1 MNYPMTLEQYI
12 SQQSMR
18 EQQLACMGAQIA
30 NALAA
35 IHQQGKVHGDV
46 KPGNVLLLGND
57 IFQLIGIDGNRQFPE
72 GRIPAFVAPELAQGS
87 GYHPGI
93 DIYSLG
99 MMMRSLIPKQ
109 GISSV
114 LREIIDKACEIDP
127 AKRYQTALEFAEELE
142 MMAEVLGGETE
153 LLNDPQHLQ
162 YNTGQPVFG
171 EPMHLNQMPPAS
183 PQMRQGVQTPPAGP
197 QMRQGVQTPPAGPQM
212 RQGVQTPPANPQMR
226 HAKQKQV
233 SEETKKASLALRFIL
248 PILLV
253 LLVAAAV
260 ATYIIL
266 VKPLG
271 ENDATTTSA
280 KDAETTTEATTE
292 EASTQ
297 AAEVTVPNTVGKN
310 QQDAKKMLEDAQLV
324 VKIETT
330 ISDTVERDIVM
341 EQSVAADTKAA
352 PQTEVVLTVSE
363 GNGCPYEYTQKVTV
377 SAGAGSS
384 SGTLTL
390 YNWENG
396 GWVSKFSCAC
406 AVGKNGIGSNYGE
419 GQGVT
424 PLGTFKL
431 GFVLAN
437 VDPENGMAFKMA
449 SSSTAIVDDVNSSL
463 YNTLVD
469 TSQVGDVSV
478 DPVGSNIVNGKLSC
492 IIFIEHNGNGLSSD
506 GVVPGKGS
514 VITICGNYR
523 DFNSTA
529 GCIDIT
535 AADMRT
541 LLGLLDG
548 TKNPYIE
555 TTLN

>member
-114 LREIIDKACEIDP
+114 LREIIDKACETDP

-162 YNTGQPVFG
+162 QNTGQPVFG
-171 EPMHLNQMPPAS
+171 EPMHLNQ
-183 PQMRQGVQTPPAGP
+183 TPPAGP
-197 QMRQGVQTPPAGPQM
+197 QMRQGG
-212 RQGVQTPPANPQMR
+212 QTPPANPQMH

-271 ENDATTTSA
+271 ENDATTASV
-280 KDAETTTEATTE
+280 KDTETTTEATTE

-310 QQDAKKMLEDAQLV
+310 QQEAKKMLEDAQLV

-449 SSSTAIVDDVNSSL
+449 SSSTAIVDDVNSPL

-535 AADMRT
+535 ATDMRT

>member
-46 KPGNVLLLGND
+46 KPGNVLLQGND

-114 LREIIDKACEIDP
+114 LREIIDKACETDP

-162 YNTGQPVFG
+162 QNTGQPVFG
-171 EPMHLNQMPPAS
+171 EPMHLNQMPPA
-183 PQMRQGVQTPPAGP
+183 GP
-197 QMRQGVQTPPAGPQM
+197 QMRQGGQTPPASPQM
-212 RQGVQTPPANPQMR
+212 H

-449 SSSTAIVDDVNSSL
+449 SSSTAIVDDVNSPL

-535 AADMRT
+535 ATDMRT

>member
-12 SQQSMR
+12 SQQPMR
-18 EQQLACMGAQIA
+18 ERELACMGAQIA
-30 NALAA
+30 GALAT

-46 KPGNVLLLGND
+46 KPGNILVLGND
-57 IFQLIGIDGNRQFPE
+57 IFQLIGLDGNRQFPA
-72 GRIPAFVAPELAQGS
+72 GRIPSFVAPELSQGS
-87 GYHPGI
+87 AYYPGI
-93 DIYSLG
+93 DIYALG

-114 LREIIDKACEIDP
+114 LREIIDKACEP
-127 AKRYQTALEFAEELE
+127 NPERRYQTALELSEELE
-142 MMAEVLGGETE
+142 MMAEVLSGETE

-162 YNTGQPVFG
+162 YSAGQPSF
-171 EPMHLNQMPPAS
+171 EEAMPPQANVPQMNMQQTNV
-183 PQMRQGVQTPPAGP
+183 PQMRQPQRVNPVVQQPTRSYQPEQNEMKPD
-197 QMRQGVQTPPAGPQM
+197 QRKT
-212 RQGVQTPPANPQMR
+212 RSN
-226 HAKQKQV
+226 K
-233 SEETKKASLALRFIL
+233 ETEKATLALRFIL

-260 ATYIIL
+260 TAYIVL
-266 VKPLG
+266 VRPFKKADEP
-271 ENDATTTSA
+271 TTTA
-280 KDAETTTEATTE
+280 VVKEEETTTEATTE
-292 EASTQ
+292 L
-297 AAEVTVPNTVGKN
+297 AEVVVPNIVGQN
-310 QQDAKKMLEDAQLV
+310 QQDAKKMLEDANLV
-324 VKIETT
+324 VKVETA
-330 ISDTVERDIVM
+330 ISDTVERDVVM
-341 EQSVAADTKAA
+341 EQSVAADSKVA

-363 GNGCPYEYTQKVTV
+363 GNGCPYEYSQKVTV

-437 VDPENGMAFKMA
+437 VDPQNGMEFKMA
-449 SSSTAIVDDVNSSL
+449 SSTTAIVDDVNSPL

-469 TSQVGDVSV
+469 TSQIGDVSA
-478 DPVGSNIVNGKLSC
+478 DHVGSNIVNGKLSC
-492 IIFIEHNGNGLSSD
+492 VIFIEHNGNGITSD

-523 DFNSTA
+523 DFSSTA

-535 AADMRT
+535 ASNMTT

>member
-114 LREIIDKACEIDP
+114 LREIIDKACETDP

-171 EPMHLNQMPPAS
+171 EPMHLNQTPPAS
-183 PQMRQGVQTPPAGP
+183 P

-292 EASTQ
+292 ASTQ

-377 SAGAGSS
+377 SAEAGSS

-449 SSSTAIVDDVNSSL
+449 SSSTAIVDDVNSPL

>member
-114 LREIIDKACEIDP
+114 LREIIDKACETDP

-171 EPMHLNQMPPAS
+171 EPMHLNQTPPAS
-183 PQMRQGVQTPPAGP
+183 P

-280 KDAETTTEATTE
+280 KDAETTTEATT

-449 SSSTAIVDDVNSSL
+449 SSSTAIVDDVNSPL